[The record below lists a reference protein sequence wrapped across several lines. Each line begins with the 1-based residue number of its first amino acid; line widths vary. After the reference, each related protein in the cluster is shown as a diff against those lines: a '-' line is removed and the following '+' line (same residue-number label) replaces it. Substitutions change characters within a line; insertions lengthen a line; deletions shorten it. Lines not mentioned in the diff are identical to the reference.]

1 MENSKSESRWILDKK
16 NSALQHFNKL
26 QMPSTVYGLG
36 IFANSEVNLNNLD
49 IKTNQVS
56 VISKDAIVVNFNNP
70 GEYESLIKEHFQST
84 VKEDENKLTA
94 LHYSKFNGILIYIPK
109 NKEASPIQIDSN
121 LIADS
126 IDHILIVAD
135 TNSRAYILDSA
146 KSTTSKFRSQVVEI
160 IAKENAKIDYI
171 SLQNL
176 SRETTNFT
184 IRRALVEK
192 DASVNWFDYCL
203 GSKFSK
209 ITTTTNL
216 NGQGAASINLGI
228 FFGDK
233 TQLYDIQ
240 NSSIHNSSFT
250 KCDML
255 TKGVLKDKAKAVYR
269 GLIKIQPNA
278 PNSEGYQKEET
289 MLIGEDAEADAV
301 PILEIHN
308 DNVKCKHGT
317 SIGQLDKEKLFY
329 MTSRGLDEDTAK
341 AKIIEGFFESMM
353 SKLPEDFVNLS
364 FREII
369 NERLKC

>member
-1 MENSKSESRWILDKK
+1 MENTSESRWILDKK
-16 NSALQHFNKL
+16 NSALEQFNKL
-26 QMPSTVYGLG
+26 QMPPTVYGLG
-36 IFANSEVNLNNLD
+36 IFANSEVNLNNLN
-49 IKTNQVS
+49 IKNNQVS

-70 GEYESLIKEHFQST
+70 GEYENLIKEHFQSC
-84 VKEDENKLTA
+84 VKADNKLIA
-94 LHYSKFNGILIYIPK
+94 FHYTKFNGILIYIPK

-126 IDHILIVAD
+126 VDHILIVAD

-184 IRRALVEK
+184 IRNAIVEK
-192 DASVNWFDYCL
+192 DASLNWFDYCL

-216 NGQGAASINLGI
+216 NGQGASTINLGL

-240 NSSIHNSSFT
+240 NSSIHNSPFT

-255 TKGVLKDKAKAVYR
+255 TKGVLKDKAKTVYR

-278 PNSEGYQKEET
+278 PNSQGYQKEET
-289 MLIGEDAEADAV
+289 ILIGEDAEVDAV